1 MNSSPFWDAAKVI
14 PAENIHE
21 LPAPTF
27 DPRSAPQLNSFLSGV
42 LMKAIVWLLLF
53 SFFFAFTAFAGIA
66 DDDQSH
72 PHHEELTAAQLG
84 TVAFPISCAPSVQKP
99 FQRGVALLHSF
110 WYEEAEKEFQQI
122 AVENPNCAIAHWGVA
137 MSLWHQLWNH
147 PDAKVNQRGRD
158 EVHEAMTTDGLTT
171 AREKAYIAAIAAF
184 YVDSKKLNHEA
195 RAKAYSAAMKEVYE
209 SYPDDHEAA
218 VFYALSLLAS
228 EPHDD
233 ATFANR
239 KQAAAILEK
248 LFATEP
254 DHPGVAHY
262 LIHSYDK
269 PQLAQLGLPAARRY
283 AQVAPAAPHALHM
296 PSHIFARVGLWQDD
310 INSNLASIAA
320 TRKTAAMHMGGEGH
334 QFHAMDFLIYAY
346 LQSGREAEAAR
357 QIDEVTT
364 MPKMKSMYGS
374 DFDPQTN
381 ALTKFPAVYDLELRH
396 WSEAAA
402 LEVVAG
408 TLRGDQSITHWARAI
423 GAARS
428 GNVAAARKDL
438 QQIEA
443 IRKEFIAE
451 KKMEYAEA
459 VGADYQEA
467 AAWVAHAEGKDEE
480 AITGLRALADKSD
493 KLGEEPE
500 GIPAREQL
508 ADLLLEAK
516 RPQQALT
523 EYQTDLKLNPNRFNG
538 LYGAARAAEAAGKQ
552 KDATEYYALLLKV
565 CDGSTSTR
573 PELTRA
579 RELVAQK

>member
-1 MNSSPFWDAAKVI
+1 
-14 PAENIHE
+14 
-21 LPAPTF
+21 
-27 DPRSAPQLNSFLSGV
+27 
-42 LMKAIVWLLLF
+42 MKAIVWLLLF
-53 SFFFAFTAFAGIA
+53 SFFFTIIAFAGIA
-66 DDDQSH
+66 LADDNQSH
-72 PHHEELTAAQLG
+72 PHHEELTATQLG

-122 AVENPNCAIAHWGVA
+122 AVEDPNCAIAHWGVA

-158 EVHEAMTTDGLTT
+158 EVHEAKTTDGPTT

-195 RAKAYSAAMKEVYE
+195 RAKAYSAAMKKVYE

-233 ATFANR
+233 ATFAHR

-254 DHPGVAHY
+254 GHPGVAHY

-374 DFDPQTN
+374 GFDPQTN
-381 ALTKFPAVYDLELRH
+381 ALTKFPAIYDLELRH
-396 WSEAAA
+396 WSNAAA
-402 LEVVAG
+402 LEVVPG
-408 TLRGDQSITHWARAI
+408 SLRGDQSITHWARAI

-428 GNVAAARKDL
+428 GNVAAAHKDL
-438 QQIEA
+438 QQIED
-443 IRKEFIAE
+443 IRKEFLAE

-565 CDGSTSTR
+565 CDGSNSTR
-573 PELTRA
+573 PELTHA